1 MIAVHKAPASDED
14 AKTIVAY
21 LDGIKGAE

>member
-1 MIAVHKAPASDED
+1 MIAVHKAPASDEG